1 MDKIRI
7 ENLEIFAKHGVFP
20 EENFLGQKFVL
31 SAVLHTDTRKA
42 GLTDELSYSVH
53 YGEVSHL
60 IKKVVEENTWKLLET
75 VAEAGRSHTTW
86 QVPGNLP
93 GSTVPWRPVAARW
106 SATALRAAAST

>member
-60 IKKVVEENTWKLLET
+60 IKKVVEENTW
-75 VAEAGRSHTTW
+75 RR
-86 QVPGNLP
+86 
-93 GSTVPWRPVAARW
+93 WRRRPQKRFCSPTRW
-106 SATALRAAAST
+106 SLR